1 MTTSSQLAVATQSKE
16 ELLQSR
22 LRHDIWATATAC
34 LAIVCGVSMGML
46 KSGTLFGVATV
57 AHVIMAYAFAMIMD
71 SGNQVE
77 GKLRALRRATAP
89 DYSGDQDLKHE
100 ACGGL

>member
-22 LRHDIWATATAC
+22 LRHDIWATAAAC

-57 AHVIMAYAFAMIMD
+57 GLVVMAYTFAMVMD

-77 GKLRALRRATAP
+77 GKLRAMKRGSDT
-89 DYSGDQDLKHE
+89 DCSGDKDLEHE
-100 ACGGL
+100 VSGGL

>member
-22 LRHDIWATATAC
+22 LRHDIWATAAAC